1 MPTKSTPSEGTGR
14 RVGLDRDAMVDGA
27 LALVEK
33 EGPDALS
40 MRRLATE
47 LDVTT
52 TTIYWHVGGRDEL
65 ITEIV
70 RRQAERLADRAVQ
83 GDTPRQRVMDAA
95 RHVWESALDNRAVT
109 SLAYQNGAIAVL
121 EHPLHR
127 ALVAELEAAGLRGDA
142 GADAVRAILT
152 TVAGF
157 LLAALRDESALP
169 PDRTSAGL
177 WASDPGDIDPT
188 TARALTGQP
197 DLPALFEAAVQA
209 VVDHY
214 VRDAA

>member
-1 MPTKSTPSEGTGR
+1 
-14 RVGLDRDAMVDGA
+14 MVTNA

-33 EGPDALS
+33 EGPQALT

-65 ITEIV
+65 VTEIV
-70 RRQAERLADRAVQ
+70 RRQADRLAARPVQ
-83 GDTPRQRVMDAA
+83 GDSPRQRVMDAA
-95 RHVWESALDNRAVT
+95 RHVWESALENRAVT

-127 ALVAELEAAGLRGDA
+127 ALVIELEAAGLRGQS
-142 GADAVRAILT
+142 GADAMRAILT

-157 LLAALRDESALP
+157 LLAALRDESATP
-169 PDRTSAGL
+169 VERTSAGL
-177 WASDPGDIDPT
+177 WAADPGEVDPT
-188 TARALTGQP
+188 TVTALIGAA
-197 DLPALFEAAVQA
+197 DLPVLFESAVQA